1 MCRTEGDGRVHPAEL
16 LAIQAAAR
24 SSDGLLEEAP
34 DGAVRGDD
42 AEDSERSSEAQGD
55 PQGAQWLAAVHH
67 DVHPAAE
74 QQQQA
79 QVGECDIDY
88 RGDPERAGVAAVIV
102 CCDANQHGPYTT
114 PKLGQTLHYVKFLP
128 TARARHSMPEG
139 CDSWQIAWHTPQ
151 WREAAYVGD
160 QLLRGWFN
168 GIPTLRRILAHACPC
183 CSPCLCYR
191 RPSPPFPRR

>member
-79 QVGECDIDY
+79 QVGEGDIDY

-128 TARARHSMPEG
+128 TARGRHSMPEG
-139 CDSWQIAWHTPQ
+139 CDSNSQANPGP
-151 WREAAYVGD
+151 RLP
-160 QLLRGWFN
+160 LLF
-168 GIPTLRRILAHACPC
+168 TLPLLPPSQSTFSSTMNLPPLVELTCPSRYRMD
-183 CSPCLCYR
+183 SPLNASLR
-191 RPSPPFPRR
+191 DPE